1 MNETV
6 RIMVDDARQEALAKN
21 TESFGEA
28 AAKLIDEVAGVAFR
42 TRAAIELISV
52 LPAPLWRAAIDQY
65 ADLVSQICELK
76 GIVAGFSGE
85 ETLMYVQKAHDFA
98 DSLHS
103 AVQKEFEATPS
114 LVVPNHLH

>member
-6 RIMVDDARQEALAKN
+6 KTMVDDARQEALAKN

-28 AAKLIDEVAGVAFR
+28 AAKFIDEVAGVAFR
-42 TRAAIELISV
+42 TLAVIELISV
-52 LPAPLWRAAIDQY
+52 LPAPLRRAASDQY
-65 ADLVSQICELK
+65 ADLASQVCELK
-76 GIVAGFSGE
+76 GIIAGFSDE

-98 DSLHS
+98 DSLRS
-103 AVQKEFEATPS
+103 AVQKEFEASPS